1 LLNSFDNTIVYGG
14 APLIQRI
21 HGGAVCNTI
30 SMSDTTHFVKG
41 ALVLVNGRD
50 IPSLPNE
57 QEDGNHVPYLAQTG
71 AHTTQTATAAQT
83 EHLWQDNESQ
93 GR

>member
-1 LLNSFDNTIVYGG
+1 MLNSFDHNTIVYGG

-41 ALVLVNGRD
+41 ALVLANGRD

-57 QEDGNHVPYLAQTG
+57 QEDGNHVPYLAQTRLYD
-71 AHTTQTATAAQT
+71 ACP
-83 EHLWQDNESQ
+83 SV
-93 GR
+93 